1 MVLCKCNWFELSG
14 MGLQAYILF
23 PKVAFFWLSHFSLPA
38 QPLDNLSNPEFQ
50 NYLSNHNEQSTQFFF
65 NQYRY
70 MTTLCKENFILLNVN
85 ISKVTH
91 ILIPLQNGLG
101 PTGLLEFAYDF
112 YGLIYLH
119 EVDLWLLHML
129 LSHAVIP

>member
-1 MVLCKCNWFELSG
+1 MSKAN
-14 MGLQAYILF
+14 
-23 PKVAFFWLSHFSLPA
+23 KFF
-38 QPLDNLSNPEFQ
+38 QPIQIYN
-50 NYLSNHNEQSTQFFF
+50 
-65 NQYRY
+65 NQV
-70 MTTLCKENFILLNVN
+70 CKEKFILLNVN

-91 ILIPLQNGLG
+91 ILIPLRNGLG

-112 YGLIYLH
+112 YGLLYLH